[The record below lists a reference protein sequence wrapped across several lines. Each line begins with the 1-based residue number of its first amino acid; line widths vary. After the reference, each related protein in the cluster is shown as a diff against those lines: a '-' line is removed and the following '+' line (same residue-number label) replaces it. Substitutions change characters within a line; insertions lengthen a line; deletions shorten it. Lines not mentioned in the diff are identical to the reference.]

1 MQKKA
6 IKIKNAPAP
15 VGPYSQ
21 AILAGETLYVSGQI
35 PLDPKTGKLISGN
48 ISSCT
53 TQVMTN
59 IKSLLEAAEMNLN
72 NVVKCSIFL
81 KDMNDFE
88 KVNKVYSGYFSS
100 TPPARETVQ
109 VSKLPLD
116 VDVEIS
122 CVAIKGSVE

>member
-21 AILAGETLYVSGQI
+21 AVLAGETLYVSGQI
-35 PLDPKTGKLISGN
+35 PVDPKTGELNSGN
-48 ISSCT
+48 ISDCT
-53 TQVMTN
+53 TQILNN
-59 IKSLLEAAEMNLN
+59 IKNLLEAAEMNLN
-72 NVVKCSIFL
+72 NVVKCTIFL

-88 KVNKVYSGYFSS
+88 KVNKVYSRFFSL

-116 VDVEIS
+116 VNVEIS
-122 CVAIKGSVE
+122 CIAIKG

>member
-21 AILAGETLYVSGQI
+21 AILAAETLYVSGQI
-35 PLDPKTGKLISGN
+35 PIDPKTGKLISEN
-48 ISSCT
+48 ISLCT
-53 TQVMTN
+53 TQVMNN

-72 NVVKCSIFL
+72 NIVKCSIFL

-88 KVNKVYSGYFSS
+88 KVNKVYSGFFSS

-109 VSKLPLD
+109 VTKLPLD

-122 CVAIKGSVE
+122 CIAIKG

>member
-35 PLDPKTGKLISGN
+35 PLDPNTGKLISGN

-81 KDMNDFE
+81 KDMNNFE

-122 CVAIKGSVE
+122 CIAIKGSVE

>member
-21 AILAGETLYVSGQI
+21 AVLAGETLYVSGQI
-35 PLDPKTGKLISGN
+35 PVDPSTGKLISGD
-48 ISSCT
+48 ISNCT
-53 TQVMTN
+53 TQVLKN
-59 IKSLLEAAEMNLN
+59 INSLLEAAEMNLN

-81 KDMNDFE
+81 KNMNDFE
-88 KVNKVYSGYFSS
+88 KVNKVYSRFFSL

-122 CVAIKGSVE
+122 CIAIKG